1 MSKQDDFLRPEKPL
15 EKTQEIDNEA
25 RISKKAE
32 MKKKINR
39 NQKRITVWDI
49 QLSSLISLEKIK
61 NQNAYPRKLNKK
73 LTVPPFHF
81 QKCVDQKYL
90 WRSWNY
96 KEPSKSNIRFLTIFF
111 RNLGKWK
118 RQKVKNSIFD
128 DPLIVNQP
136 FSQTKYTIGKSDF
149 AHIMHFH

>member
-1 MSKQDDFLRPEKPL
+1 MSKQDDFLRPQKPL
-15 EKTQEIDNEA
+15 EKTEEIDNET

-32 MKKKINR
+32 MKKKKKFNR

-49 QLSSLISLEKIK
+49 QLSSLTYLEKIK

-73 LTVPPFHF
+73 QKVPPLHF
-81 QKCVDQKYL
+81 QKRVDQKYL
-90 WRSWNY
+90 WRSRNY
-96 KEPSKSNIRFLTIFF
+96 KEPSKPNIRFLTIVF

-128 DPLIVNQP
+128 GPLIVNQP
-136 FSQTKYTIGKSDF
+136 FLQTEYVIGK
-149 AHIMHFH
+149 